1 MEALL
6 ANLEHARLDLVEEDS
21 YIALLVM
28 GTGDIL
34 GAGRDDTA
42 EEIFFEND
50 LAVVIGIRRRRDES
64 KKLGNGD
71 RAANLIEHAPVLER
85 LGERDEV
92 DRLPPISHLDQKL
105 ENFLVG
111 RQMEMPRLHLG
122 HGVVQR
128 RGRVQNRAQEPF
140 LGIETLRQRAT
151 GVWKI
156 GCSALL
162 IIWFLFPASLA
173 CGITV

>member
-6 ANLEHARLDLVEEDS
+6 ANLEHAGLDLVEEDS
-21 YIALLVM
+21 HIALLVV
-28 GTGDIL
+28 GAGDIL
-34 GAGRDDTA
+34 GAGRDDAA

-64 KKLGNGD
+64 KKLRDGNRTAD
-71 RAANLIEHAPVLER
+71 LVEHAPVLER

-92 DRLPPISHLDQKL
+92 DRLPTISHLDQKL

-111 RQMEMPRLHLG
+111 WQMEMPRLHLR
-122 HGVVQR
+122 HRIIQR
-128 RGRVQNRAQEPF
+128 RGRVQNRAKEP
-140 LGIETLRQRAT
+140 LLSIETLGQRAT